1 MVNSENLTKLTT
13 ALHAA
18 IWTQQKNTS
27 SQTSSFAGE
36 RYNLISTAL
45 KKWQTSWFS
54 PDTIR
59 EPAHSA
65 GLFQEGNFKWWCVA
79 LFLLERR
86 LPFGELQ
93 GKAEAER
100 VRLVFE
106 IIEASQNLQ
115 RLGEW
120 EVSIEAV
127 LQFTPRHVTV
137 ENGLDTLTRECMI
150 TRAVV

>member
-1 MVNSENLTKLTT
+1 MTLMT

-18 IWTQQKNTS
+18 IWTQQRNTS
-27 SQTSSFAGE
+27 PEASSFADE
-36 RYNLISTAL
+36 RYNLISSAL
-45 KKWQTSWFS
+45 RKWQISWFS

-79 LFLLERR
+79 QFLLERR

-93 GKAEAER
+93 GQAEAER
-100 VRLVFE
+100 VRSVFE

-115 RLGEW
+115 RLGER

-127 LQFTPRHVTV
+127 LQFTRRHVTV
-137 ENGLDTLTRECMI
+137 ENGLDTLTRECMV